1 MGFMKPKAPVI
12 PEQETVAPTA
22 PVEEASV
29 EIGDE
34 DKKKRARTG
43 KAKLKVPM
51 STKTSTGL
59 KA

>member
-1 MGFMKPKAPVI
+1 MKPKAPNI
-12 PEQETVAPTA
+12 PEQPTVAPTA

-34 DKKKRARTG
+34 EKKKRARTG

-51 STKTSTGL
+51 ATKSSTGL